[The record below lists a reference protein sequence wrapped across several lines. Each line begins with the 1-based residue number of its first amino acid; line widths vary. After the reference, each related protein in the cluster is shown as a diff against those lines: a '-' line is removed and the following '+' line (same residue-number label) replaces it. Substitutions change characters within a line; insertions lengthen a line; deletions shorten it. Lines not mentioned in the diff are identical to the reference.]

1 MRNKLIEKAKAMR
14 AEGKSLNE
22 IGRVIGR
29 NESTIR
35 VWLDPVKYA
44 AHKAKAIRWQAEHKD
59 RVNELQR
66 KRNREITDE
75 GRARRAAYA
84 RRQYATKPEVRERL
98 RMHAAKRRRTGQGYI
113 EGKVRQ
119 ITLGHA
125 DRMAPT
131 FTGLMEAA
139 TGMSRDQFSALMA
152 GEGNIDHIVP
162 IVAFHLIDPTHLLR
176 CLHPSNVRV
185 ISREENQRKGDSG
198 REVDIEALP
207 WINTPDSMARAEIFI
222 LRCLNRCGRLKPV

>member
-1 MRNKLIEKAKAMR
+1 MR

-22 IGRVIGR
+22 IGRCLGR
-29 NESTIR
+29 DGTTISC
-35 VWLDPVKYA
+35 WLNPEKYA
-44 AHKAKAIRWQAEHKD
+44 RHKANALRWQAEHKEH
-59 RVNELQR
+59 VNVRQR
-66 KRNREITDE
+66 ERNRNLSDE

-84 RRQYATKPEVRERL
+84 RRQYATKPEVQERL
-98 RMHAAKRRRTGQGYI
+98 AMHAAKRLRTGQGYL
-113 EGKVRQ
+113 ELKVRQ

-125 DRMAPT
+125 DRFAPT
-131 FTGLMEAA
+131 FTGLMEVA
-139 TGMSRDQFSALMA
+139 TGMTQEQFSAHLS
-152 GEGNIDHIVP
+152 GDGTVDHIVP
-162 IVAFHLIDPTHLLR
+162 IVAFHLIDPAHLLR

-198 REVDIEALP
+198 RDVDIEALP